1 MTVIE
6 LKSVEDT
13 WAYAKTFL
21 VVTTPEQYTRA
32 LDLVEILMTEIPDTQ
47 ENHPL
52 FDLLQTLA
60 TLISNYE
67 DNHFKMES
75 VPSNEVLKFLMEQ
88 HNLKQTDLPE
98 LGSQGVVSE
107 ILSAKRQLNI
117 RQINF
122 LCERFNISPNVFFP
136 SPSATGT

>member
-1 MTVIE
+1 MTVAE
-6 LKSVEDT
+6 LKNVENT
-13 WAYAKTFL
+13 WATAKTFL

-32 LDLVEILMTEIPDTQ
+32 LDLVETLMAEIPDTQ
-47 ENHPL
+47 EDHPL

-60 TLISNYE
+60 ALISNYE
-67 DNHFKMES
+67 DHHFKMES

-88 HNLKQTDLPE
+88 HNLKQADLPE

-122 LCERFNISPNVFFP
+122 LCERFKTSPNVFFP
-136 SPSATGT
+136 SPLTSR